1 MDLQGHIVKTATA
14 ASAMNLNTLPA
25 GIYMLR
31 VQGSGVNHIQKI
43 ILK

>member
-1 MDLQGHIVKTATA
+1 MDLNA
-14 ASAMNLNTLPA
+14 LPA

-31 VQGSGVNHIQKI
+31 VQGHGVNHIQKI